1 MLRIMYNYK
10 MESIFDFSSVWKSLL
25 LGQLLSLLLC
35 TMSVL
40 SELLIDT
47 YDTKIPTGKWIL
59 ICVTT
64 DRFKRKNHLDIKQL

>member
-1 MLRIMYNYK
+1 
-10 MESIFDFSSVWKSLL
+10 MEFIIDFSSVWKSLL

-47 YDTKIPTGKWIL
+47 YDTKIPTGKFFL
-59 ICVTT
+59 ISVTS
-64 DRFKRKNHLDIKQL
+64 DRVNIKIIKMID